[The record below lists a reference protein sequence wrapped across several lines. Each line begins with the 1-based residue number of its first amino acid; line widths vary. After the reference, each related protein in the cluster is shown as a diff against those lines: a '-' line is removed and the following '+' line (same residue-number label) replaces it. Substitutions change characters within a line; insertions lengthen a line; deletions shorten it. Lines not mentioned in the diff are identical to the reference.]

1 MEIKYTSIGTIHT
14 PLHTKGEAPIQSARS
29 EIEGTVE
36 VLPEYTPGL
45 VGLEE
50 FSHIYLL
57 YYWHQADAEVAL
69 KVKPYLDDQERG
81 LFTTRFPV
89 RPNALGFSVVRLLG
103 REGNLLRFRGAD
115 MLDGTPLLD
124 IKPYLPDFDV
134 FEVSQ
139 IGWYQKRK
147 FK

>member
-1 MEIKYTSIGTIHT
+1 MEIKFTSIGVIHT
-14 PLHTKGEAPIQSARS
+14 PIHDKAASPIQAARS

-36 VLPEYTPGL
+36 VLPEYAE
-45 VGLEE
+45 GLEGIE
-50 FSHIYLL
+50 DFSHIFLL
-57 YYWHQADAEVAL
+57 YTWHQADSLLAL
-69 KVKPYLDDQERG
+69 KVKPYLDDQEHG

-89 RPNALGFSVVRLLG
+89 RPNSLGFSVVRLLG
-103 REGNLLRFRGAD
+103 REGNLLHFRGAD

-134 FEVSQ
+134 FTVSR
-139 IGWYQKRK
+139 IGWYQQRK